1 MYLGSAGSM
10 FPMHK
15 EDGNLFSANILL
27 QGSRKLWVACS
38 KHHEERV
45 EEILSQEKTQIDK
58 CKVFYTHK
66 SFWINLKVIVGLFKI
81 FQNLYPQ
88 KLAEKVPLFYTWQN
102 EGDVIL
108 TSSYHQGYNEGANI
122 NIAMGGFNL
131 E

>member
-1 MYLGSAGSM
+1 M

-27 QGSRKLWVACS
+27 QGSRKLWVGCS

-45 EEILSQEKTQIDK
+45 EEILTQEKNQMDK
-58 CKVFYTHK
+58 CRVYYTHK
-66 SFWINLKVIVGLFKI
+66 SFWINLKVRVDSDLFKL
-81 FQNLYPQ
+81 FPNLYPQ

-122 NIAMGGFNL
+122 NIAMAGFQSRINYNI
-131 E
+131 

>member
-1 MYLGSAGSM
+1 M

-27 QGSRKLWVACS
+27 QGSRKLWVGCS

-45 EEILSQEKTQIDK
+45 EEILSQEQSQMDK
-58 CKVFYTHK
+58 CRVFYTHK
-66 SFWINLKVIVGLFKI
+66 SFWINLK
-81 FQNLYPQ
+81 

-122 NIAMGGFNL
+122 NIAMAGFQSGNNTL
-131 E
+131 